1 MPDFRKTRD
10 ASFWKAGISIEY
22 ELIRSRRR
30 TVGITVY
37 PDGRVVVRAPQRAK
51 TADVEAIVRKK
62 VNWIVKK
69 QAMFEQAPPA
79 PPPLRYVTGEK
90 HLYLGRA
97 YPLALHRDNHAHVQ
111 LTDDQFNFFTPDT
124 ASPERKEKL
133 MREWYRARAK
143 EVFTER
149 LAACHPIAAS
159 LDIPYP
165 ELKTRL
171 MKRRW
176 GSCATNKGSILLNLR
191 LIQTPVPC
199 IDFVIL
205 HELAHFK
212 ERYHNAAFYALMD
225 QLLPD
230 WRARRAELNSYQV
243 A

>member
-1 MPDFRKTRD
+1 MTTGKRRD
-10 ASFWKAGISIEY
+10 AIFWKDGISIEY

-37 PDGRVVVRAPQRAK
+37 PDGRVIVRAPQRAK

-62 VNWIVKK
+62 GSWIVKK
-69 QAMFEQAPPA
+69 QLMFEQAPPP
-79 PPPLRYVTGEK
+79 PPPLRYISGEK

-97 YPLALHRDNHAHVQ
+97 YPLALFWDSKAHVQ
-111 LTDDQFNFFTPDT
+111 LTDDQFYLFTPDT
-124 ASPERKEKL
+124 ASPDRKEKL
-133 MREWYRARAK
+133 MREWYRRRAK
-143 EVFTER
+143 KVFAER
-149 LAACHPIAAS
+149 LAACHPTAVP
-159 LDIPYP
+159 LGIPYP
-165 ELKTRL
+165 ELKIRL

-212 ERYHNAAFYALMD
+212 ARYHNATFYALMD

-230 WRARRAELNSYQV
+230 WRARRAALNGYQV